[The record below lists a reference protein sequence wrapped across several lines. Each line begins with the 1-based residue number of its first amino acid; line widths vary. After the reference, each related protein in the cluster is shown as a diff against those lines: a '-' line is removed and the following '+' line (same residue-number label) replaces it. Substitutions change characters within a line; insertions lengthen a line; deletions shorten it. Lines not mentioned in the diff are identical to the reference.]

1 MEWGFISGAAGLV
14 VAAITAIVAWR
25 KTGPTNTSILVD
37 AAQDVVLIQRGELDR
52 LNTLLNTIRN
62 ELAEANARAWRAEQR
77 AVELEARVR
86 HLEENGGG
94 NG

>member
-1 MEWGFISGAAGLV
+1 
-14 VAAITAIVAWR
+14 
-25 KTGPTNTSILVD
+25 
-37 AAQDVVLIQRGELDR
+37 VLIQRGELDR